1 MSVCLSFC
9 WSAVFL
15 SACCLQLAYYVLS
28 CRLVFAAF
36 AFADDVAAT
45 VAVVAAAAALM
56 SLTWHLPLFLVYAL
70 HGRLLP
76 PVACTFKVVV
86 PVYSPPFRSAACL

>member
-1 MSVCLSFC
+1 MMLP
-9 WSAVFL
+9 L
-15 SACCLQLAYYVLS
+15 LLL
-28 CRLVFAAF
+28 LLLLL
-36 AFADDVAAT
+36 
-45 VAVVAAAAALM
+45 LM

-76 PVACTFKVVV
+76 LVACTFKVVV